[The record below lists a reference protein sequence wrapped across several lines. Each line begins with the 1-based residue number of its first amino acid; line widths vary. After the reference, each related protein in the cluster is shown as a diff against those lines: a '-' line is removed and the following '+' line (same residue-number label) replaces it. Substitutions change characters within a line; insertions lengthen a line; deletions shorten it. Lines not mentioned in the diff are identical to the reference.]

1 MTRQH
6 GLSNLANRVLA
17 QLVYRAT
24 THRDR
29 GEESLKRSRSLTHD
43 STVLHAGCRI
53 ENETSDRSRISI
65 GANTH
70 VLSHLQ
76 VFPHGGRIA
85 VGDDCYLGEETRIWS
100 MDTVTIGNRVLIS
113 HGVNIHD
120 HNAHS
125 LSARKRRDH
134 LSAIH
139 RTGHPTILEDV
150 IAKAVAIEDD
160 AWIGFNATVLKGVR
174 IGRGAIVG
182 ACAVVTKNVP
192 AFAIVA
198 GNPGVVVGESH
209 E

>member
-1 MTRQH
+1 MTQQR
-6 GLSNLANRVLA
+6 GISDLANRVLA
-17 QLVYRAT
+17 TLVYRAT
-24 THRDR
+24 THRERNDER
-29 GEESLKRSRSLTHD
+29 FKRERSLIHH
-43 STVLHAGCRI
+43 SAVLHAGSRV

-76 VFPHGGRIA
+76 VFPHGGRITI
-85 VGDDCYLGEETRIWS
+85 GDDCYLGEETRIWS
-100 MDTVTIGNRVLIS
+100 MDSVSIGNRVLIS

-125 LSARKRRDH
+125 LSARNRSDH

-139 RTGHPTILEDV
+139 RDGHPVVLYDV
-150 IAKAVAIEDD
+150 TAIAVTIEDD
-160 AWIGFNATVLKGVR
+160 AWIGFNATILKGVH

-182 ACAVVTKNVP
+182 ACAVVTKSV
-192 AFAIVA
+192 AEFTIVA
-198 GNPGVVVGESH
+198 GNPGVVVGESL